1 MSYHQPKKS
10 LLAVLR
16 VVKELGGTPD
26 RFEVHRAANIYKEV
40 NSTVQR
46 LVELHRLGLL
56 HRQSTGKEFVYFLTL
71 KGKQLLKLSFSD
83 QCSSLCRSEFKANTP
98 KRCIQCGLSVGLTWY
113 RGAYY
118 CERHL
123 NGDNATQYDPPRMS
137 ALGWA

>member
-10 LLAVLR
+10 LLAILR

-26 RFEVHRAANIYKEV
+26 RFEVHDAAHIYKTV
-40 NSTVQR
+40 NSTAQR
-46 LVELHRLGLL
+46 LNELQRLGLL

-71 KGKQLLKLSFSD
+71 KGKQLLRLSFAE
-83 QCSSLCRSEFKANTP
+83 QCESLSKSALRADTP
-98 KRCIQCGLSVGLTWY
+98 RCCVVCQATHDLTWFKE
-113 RGAYY
+113 AYH

-123 NGDNATQYDPPRMS
+123 NEDAPQEYSPRRAS

>member
-10 LLAVLR
+10 LLAILR

-26 RFEVHRAANIYKEV
+26 RFEVHRAAHIYKEV

-71 KGKQLLKLSFSD
+71 KGKQILKLSFSE
-83 QCSSLCRSEFKANTP
+83 QCESLSKSELRANTP
-98 KRCIQCGLSVGLTWY
+98 KCCVVCNSGVNLTWY
-113 RGAYY
+113 KEAYY
-118 CERHL
+118 CDRHL
-123 NGDNATQYDPPRMS
+123 NEDSPTQYNPPRMS